1 MVVCA
6 NSGTVPSS
14 CPVGCVCV
22 NTTDVSCK
30 EVTRAFSHL
39 PATTRSLEVLNTSS
53 PDVIADIS
61 AFKVSGLTELTLRNC
76 LIRDIKSGHFMNL
89 SRLTRLNLSSNLL
102 TNLPDGVFTQLNS
115 LQVLNLSRNFISN
128 VSNQWL
134 KDVHNL
140 KVLDMS
146 SNNISNLKDDVF
158 ACLPTLQRLSLSEN
172 HISVVLPSALSGM
185 NNSLRCLDLSFNR
198 ISCLNN
204 GVFSGLQSLRLLN
217 LAGNNLESLK
227 GDCFHG
233 LTSLQELDVS
243 ANHISSLDDG
253 AFSELNNL
261 QRLNLSGNRLHAL
274 GDQCFRG
281 LLHLQQL
288 DVSRNRI
295 SSVSPGTFQS
305 MGSLMELILADN
317 PVLGRLQQE
326 LMVLVGTGRRLQTV
340 DVSRSGLTQVPAALT
355 RSIRTLQL
363 AGNAVTTIRCGDLD
377 SYPLLQLLNLAD
389 NQLEELEEDALGRLE
404 VLSTLYLSGNHL
416 LIIPRSLPAGL
427 ITLHLQRN
435 RIQQL
440 NSSDLQGLPRLKH
453 LSLRCSGITVIQNG
467 AFSQLTALETLDIS
481 ENPLK
486 SLPGNALSGP
496 LMTVLRLSH
505 LGGILSSASDTKEMT
520 FPVTSPERLEVLELD
535 SSPAL
540 AQQLLADTA
549 ALAAFRQLRELN
561 LINTGLTN
569 LRSDL
574 FHFLPRLRTLRL
586 NGNQWECEG
595 MFWLA
600 NWIHQQQK
608 HQKQELETS
617 LQGAY
622 CASPP
627 QLAST
632 PIIQLH
638 DADFNITTN
647 NNGSSTSTV
656 FSMPVESNVYEA
668 TTEARYD
675 ASVTRKT
682 FSVFRI
688 HNTQVPD
695 NETLSTEDPLDKK
708 TLSTEDPLDKKS
720 QHRSFTIHPAPSI
733 GPFTD
738 INRSTTIP
746 NRDEMSPTKAVSTIP
761 TTTPHKSSSNANNA
775 YTISST
781 LTVSEELIFN
791 TTVAEGDLI
800 TNIYSTDSSVTNIS
814 PDNDVDIKSVS
825 NIDITTSGAFLVTQV
840 PNSSNAPAPNK
851 TQTVTSSNGASTKQ
865 TKMSPAIPN
874 VKPHVKVMNTTVNDE
889 IHLFTDKNSLQGTQK
904 SSHHIES
911 VTTIENQNISS
922 KTVIKFLD
930 TNITSFE
937 TLKTYINNPSNSTK
951 TLFINKSWAQH
962 KFFPNSKNKNF
973 LPNNGPF
980 QSAHNNSNI
989 YKVISNPIK
998 NDTLLQQDFS
1008 NKDPPKFKHYQDK
1021 SLNHTMQDENL
1032 NAESEE
1038 NITSHN
1044 NSAMEA
1050 SIFNKTSE
1058 NYNYG
1063 SSDFR
1068 NQSANQT
1075 AHNMKFGYHTV
1086 MKHNY
1091 TNMSTNHSI
1100 PNSKTQLQIPLYSS
1114 VHNSVHRNHST
1125 KIPTG
1130 LYTNKLKLAD
1140 RNNSENFGKVEPQ
1153 GRKET
1158 SSDVTYSGNISYIK
1172 MQDKS
1177 DSSTGNTAN
1186 ITSPLEGQNLVFEN
1200 VTIATRDTS
1209 VFYSS
1214 RASDT
1219 ISSGA
1224 HITVKENISTSLVS
1238 SSHPSMFVLLGV
1250 GLAMAVAFAMA
1261 MSHCANRR
1269 RHQAVEYSRQQD
1281 IEVRSMS
1288 SIGDLW

>member
-1 MVVCA
+1 
-6 NSGTVPSS
+6 
-14 CPVGCVCV
+14 
-22 NTTDVSCK
+22 
-30 EVTRAFSHL
+30 
-39 PATTRSLEVLNTSS
+39 
-53 PDVIADIS
+53 
-61 AFKVSGLTELTLRNC
+61 
-76 LIRDIKSGHFMNL
+76 
-89 SRLTRLNLSSNLL
+89 
-102 TNLPDGVFTQLNS
+102 LPDGVFTQLSS

-146 SNNISNLKDDVF
+146 SNNISNLKEDVF
-158 ACLPTLQRLSLSEN
+158 AGLPTLQRLSLSEN
-172 HISVVLPSALSGM
+172 QISVVLPSALSGL
-185 NNSLRCLDLSFNR
+185 NNSLRCLDLSFNK

-204 GVFSGLQSLRLLN
+204 GVFSGLQSLRLLS

-233 LTSLQELDVS
+233 LASLQELDVS

-253 AFSELNNL
+253 VFSELNSL

-363 AGNAVTTIRCGDLD
+363 AGNSVTTIRCGDLD

-404 VLSTLYLSGNHL
+404 VLSALYLSGNHL

-435 RIQQL
+435 HIQQL

-505 LGGILSSASDTKEMT
+505 LGGILSSASDTKEMS

-595 MFWLA
+595 MLWLA
-600 NWIHQQQK
+600 NWIQQQQK

-647 NNGSSTSTV
+647 NSGSTTSTV
-656 FSMPVESNVYEA
+656 FSMPVESNIYEA

-682 FSVFRI
+682 FSVFTI

-708 TLSTEDPLDKKS
+708 S
-720 QHRSFTIHPAPSI
+720 QQTSFTIHPTPST

-738 INRSTTIP
+738 TNRSTTVP
-746 NRDEMSPTKAVSTIP
+746 STAEMSLTKAVSTIP

-781 LTVSEELIFN
+781 LTGSEELTFN
-791 TTVAEGDLI
+791 TTVTEGNLI
-800 TNIYSTDSSVTNIS
+800 INTYSTDSSFTNIS
-814 PDNDVDIKSVS
+814 PDNDVDFKSVS
-825 NIDITTSGAFLVTQV
+825 NTDITTPGAFLVNQV
-840 PNSSNAPAPNK
+840 PSSSNTYNASAPNK
-851 TQTVTSSNGASTKQ
+851 TQRVTSSNGESTKE
-865 TKMSPAIPN
+865 TKTSPIIPN
-874 VKPHVKVMNTTVNDE
+874 VKPHVQVMNNTVNDE
-889 IHLFTDKNSLQGTQK
+889 INLFTDKHSLQGIQK
-904 SSHHIES
+904 SSHHSDS

-922 KTVIKFLD
+922 KTVIKFLG
-930 TNITSFE
+930 TNITNLE

-962 KFFPNSKNKNF
+962 TFFPNSKNKSF

-989 YKVISNPIK
+989 YKIISNPIK
-998 NDTLLQQDFS
+998 NDTLLQQDYS
-1008 NKDPPKFKHYQDK
+1008 KKDPPKFKHYQDK
-1021 SLNHTMQDENL
+1021 SPNLIMQDENL
-1032 NAESEE
+1032 NADSEG

-1044 NSAMEA
+1044 NSAMVV

-1063 SSDFR
+1063 SSDLR
-1068 NQSANQT
+1068 NHSANKT
-1075 AHNMKFGYHTV
+1075 ANNMKFGYHMV

-1114 VHNSVHRNHST
+1114 VHNSVHRKHST

-1130 LYTNKLKLAD
+1130 LYTNKLKLTD
-1140 RNNSENFGKVEPQ
+1140 RNNSESSGKLEPQ
-1153 GRKET
+1153 DRNET

-1172 MQDKS
+1172 MQDTS
-1177 DSSTGNTAN
+1177 DSSTGNSAN

-1200 VTIATRDTS
+1200 VTIATRDMS

-1238 SSHPSMFVLLGV
+1238 GSHPSMFVLLGV

>member
-39 PATTRSLEVLNTSS
+39 PATTRSLVVINTSS

-61 AFKVSGLTELTLRNC
+61 ALKVPGLTELTLSNC

-89 SRLTRLNLSSNLL
+89 STLTRLNLSSNLL
-102 TNLPDGVFTQLNS
+102 TNLPDRVFTQLSS

-146 SNNISNLKDDVF
+146 SNNISNLKEDVF

-172 HISVVLPSALSGM
+172 QISVVLPSALSGL
-185 NNSLRCLDLSFNR
+185 NNSLRCLDLSFNK

-204 GVFSGLQSLRLLN
+204 GVFTGLQSLRLLN

-233 LTSLQELDVS
+233 LTSLHELDVS

-253 AFSELNNL
+253 VFSELNNL
-261 QRLNLSGNRLHAL
+261 QRLNLSGNRLYAL

-363 AGNAVTTIRCGDLD
+363 AGNSVTTIRCGDLD

-435 RIQQL
+435 HIQQL
-440 NSSDLQGLPRLKH
+440 NSSDFQGLPRLKH

-505 LGGILSSASDTKEMT
+505 LGGILSSASDTKEMS

-595 MFWLA
+595 MLWLA
-600 NWIHQQQK
+600 NWIQQQQK
-608 HQKQELETS
+608 HQKQELVTS

-632 PIIQLH
+632 PIIQLR

-647 NNGSSTSTV
+647 NSGSTTSTV
-656 FSMPVESNVYEA
+656 FSMPAESNIYEA

-695 NETLSTEDPLDKK
+695 NEK
-708 TLSTEDPLDKKS
+708 LSTEDPLDKKS
-720 QHRSFTIHPAPSI
+720 QHTSFTIHPTPSI

-738 INRSTTIP
+738 TSRSTTVP
-746 NRDEMSPTKAVSTIP
+746 NTAEMSPTKAVSTIP
-761 TTTPHKSSSNANNA
+761 ITTPYKSSSNANNA
-775 YTISST
+775 HTISST
-781 LTVSEELIFN
+781 LTGSEELTFN

-800 TNIYSTDSSVTNIS
+800 INTYSTDSSVTNIS
-814 PDNDVDIKSVS
+814 PDNDVDFKSVS
-825 NIDITTSGAFLVTQV
+825 NIDITTPGAFLVNQV
-840 PNSSNAPAPNK
+840 PNSSNTYNAPAPNK
-851 TQTVTSSNGASTKQ
+851 TQRVTYSNGESTKE
-865 TKMSPAIPN
+865 TKTSPTIPN
-874 VKPHVKVMNTTVNDE
+874 VKHVQVMNTTVNDE
-889 IHLFTDKNSLQGTQK
+889 INLFTDKHSLQGTQK
-904 SSHHIES
+904 SSHHSDS
-911 VTTIENQNISS
+911 VTTISS
-922 KTVIKFLD
+922 RTVIKFLG
-930 TNITSFE
+930 TNITNLE

-951 TLFINKSWAQH
+951 TPFINKSWAQH

-973 LPNNGPF
+973 LPNSGPF

-989 YKVISNPIK
+989 YKIISNPIK
-998 NDTLLQQDFS
+998 NDTLLQQDYS
-1008 NKDPPKFKHYQDK
+1008 KKDPAKFKHYQDK
-1021 SLNHTMQDENL
+1021 SLNHIMQDENL
-1032 NAESEE
+1032 NADSEG

-1044 NSAMEA
+1044 NSAMVA

-1063 SSDFR
+1063 SSDLR
-1068 NQSANQT
+1068 NHSANKT
-1075 AHNMKFGYHTV
+1075 ANNMKFGYHMV
-1086 MKHNY
+1086 IKHNY

-1100 PNSKTQLQIPLYSS
+1100 PNSKTQLQIPLHSS
-1114 VHNSVHRNHST
+1114 VHNSVHRKHST

-1130 LYTNKLKLAD
+1130 LYTNKPKLTD
-1140 RNNSENFGKVEPQ
+1140 RNNSESFRKVEPQ
-1153 GRKET
+1153 DRNET
-1158 SSDVTYSGNISYIK
+1158 SSDETYSGNISYIK

-1177 DSSTGNTAN
+1177 DSSTGNSAN

-1200 VTIATRDTS
+1200 VTTATRDMS

-1238 SSHPSMFVLLGV
+1238 GSHPSMFVLLGV

>member
-30 EVTRAFSHL
+30 EVTRVFTHL
-39 PATTRSLEVLNTSS
+39 PTTTRSLEVLNTSS
-53 PDVIADIS
+53 PDVIAHIS
-61 AFKVSGLTELTLRNC
+61 ALKVSGLTELTLRNC
-76 LIRDIKSGHFMNL
+76 LIRDIKSGHFTNL
-89 SRLTRLNLSSNLL
+89 SRLTRLNLSSNLI
-102 TNLPDGVFTQLNS
+102 TNLPDGVFSQLSS
-115 LQVLNLSRNFISN
+115 LQVLNLSQNFISN

-140 KVLDMS
+140 NVLDMS
-146 SNNISNLKDDVF
+146 SNNISNLKEDVF

-172 HISVVLPSALSGM
+172 QISVVLPSALSGL
-185 NNSLRCLDLSFNR
+185 NNSLRCLDLSFNK

-204 GVFSGLQSLRLLN
+204 SVFSGLQSLRLLN

-233 LTSLQELDVS
+233 MTSLQELDVS

-288 DVSRNRI
+288 DVSRNHI

-355 RSIRTLQL
+355 RSIRTLKL
-363 AGNAVTTIRCGDLD
+363 AGNSVTTIRCGDLD

-435 RIQQL
+435 HIQQL

-453 LSLRCSGITVIQNG
+453 LSLRCSGIKVIQNG

-505 LGGILSSASDTKEMT
+505 LGGILSSVSDTKEMS

-595 MFWLA
+595 MLWLA

-632 PIIQLH
+632 PITKLH

-647 NNGSSTSTV
+647 SNGSSTATV
-656 FSMPVESNVYEA
+656 FSMPVESNIYEA

-688 HNTQVPD
+688 RNTQVPD
-695 NETLSTEDPLDKK
+695 KETLSTEDPLDK
-708 TLSTEDPLDKKS
+708 TS
-720 QHRSFTIHPAPSI
+720 QHRSFTKHPAPSV

-738 INRSTTIP
+738 TNRSTTIP
-746 NRDEMSPTKAVSTIP
+746 NTAEMSPTKVVSTIP

-775 YTISST
+775 YTISSI
-781 LTVSEELIFN
+781 LTGSEELIFN

-814 PDNDVDIKSVS
+814 PDNDVDFKSVS
-825 NIDITTSGAFLVTQV
+825 NIDITTSGAFLVNQV
-840 PNSSNAPAPNK
+840 PNSSNTYSAPALNK
-851 TQTVTSSNGASTKQ
+851 TQTVTSSNGDSTKQ
-865 TKMSPAIPN
+865 TKMLPTIPN
-874 VKPHVKVMNTTVNDE
+874 VKPHVQVMNTTVNDE
-889 IHLFTDKNSLQGTQK
+889 INLFTDKNSLQGTQK

-922 KTVIKFLD
+922 KTVIKFLG
-930 TNITSFE
+930 TNITNFE
-937 TLKTYINNPSNSTK
+937 TLKTYINSPSNSTK

-962 KFFPNSKNKNF
+962 KFFPNSKNKSF
-973 LPNNGPF
+973 LPNNGSF
-980 QSAHNNSNI
+980 QGAHNNSNI
-989 YKVISNPIK
+989 YKIISNPIK

-1021 SLNHTMQDENL
+1021 SLNHIMQGDENL
-1032 NAESEE
+1032 NAHSEE

-1068 NQSANQT
+1068 NQSANKT
-1075 AHNMKFGYHTV
+1075 ANNTKFGHNMV

-1100 PNSKTQLQIPLYSS
+1100 PNPKTQLQIPLYSS
-1114 VHNSVHRNHST
+1114 VHNSAHRNHST

-1140 RNNSENFGKVEPQ
+1140 RSNSESFGKVEPQ
-1153 GRKET
+1153 DRNET
-1158 SSDVTYSGNISYIK
+1158 SSDVNYSGNISYIK

-1177 DSSTGNTAN
+1177 DSSTGNSAN
-1186 ITSPLEGQNLVFEN
+1186 ITSPMEGQNLVFEN

-1238 SSHPSMFVLLGV
+1238 GSHPSMFVLLGV

>member
-30 EVTRAFSHL
+30 EATRAFNHL
-39 PATTRSLEVLNTSS
+39 PVTTRSLEVINTSS
-53 PDVIADIS
+53 PDAIADIS
-61 AFKVSGLTELTLRNC
+61 ALKVPGLTELTLRNC
-76 LIRDIKSGHFMNL
+76 LIRDIKSGHFTNL

-102 TNLPDGVFTQLNS
+102 TNLPDGVFTQLSS

-146 SNNISNLKDDVF
+146 SNNISNLKEDVF

-172 HISVVLPSALSGM
+172 QISVVLPRALSGL
-185 NNSLRCLDLSFNR
+185 NNSLRCLDLSFNK

-233 LTSLQELDVS
+233 LTSLQELDMS

-288 DVSRNRI
+288 DVSCNRI

-363 AGNAVTTIRCGDLD
+363 AGNSVTTIRCGDLD

-435 RIQQL
+435 NIQQL

-505 LGGILSSASDTKEMT
+505 LGGILFSASDTKEMS

-535 SSPAL
+535 SSPTL

-595 MFWLA
+595 MLWLA
-600 NWIHQQQK
+600 NWIQQQQK

-632 PIIQLH
+632 PIIQLR

-647 NNGSSTSTV
+647 NSDSPTSTV
-656 FSMPVESNVYEA
+656 FSMPVESNIYEV

-695 NETLSTEDPLDKK
+695 NETLSTEDPM
-708 TLSTEDPLDKKS
+708 DKKS

-746 NRDEMSPTKAVSTIP
+746 NMAEMSPTKAVSTIP
-761 TTTPHKSSSNANNA
+761 ITTPHKSSSNANNA

-781 LTVSEELIFN
+781 LTGSEELTFN

-800 TNIYSTDSSVTNIS
+800 TITYSTDSLVTNIS
-814 PDNDVDIKSVS
+814 PDNDADFKSVS
-825 NIDITTSGAFLVTQV
+825 HIDITTPEAFLVNQV
-840 PNSSNAPAPNK
+840 LNSSSTYNTPAPNK
-851 TQTVTSSNGASTKQ
+851 TQRVTSSNGEGTKE
-865 TKMSPAIPN
+865 TKMSPTIPS
-874 VKPHVKVMNTTVNDE
+874 VKPHVQVMNTTVNDE
-889 IHLFTDKNSLQGTQK
+889 INLFTDKNSLQGSQK
-904 SSHHIES
+904 SSHHSDS

-922 KTVIKFLD
+922 KTVIKFLG
-930 TNITSFE
+930 TNITNFE
-937 TLKTYINNPSNSTK
+937 TLKTYISNPSNSTK

-989 YKVISNPIK
+989 YKIISNPIK

-1008 NKDPPKFKHYQDK
+1008 KKDPPKFKHYQDK
-1021 SLNHTMQDENL
+1021 SLNHIMQDENL
-1032 NAESEE
+1032 TADSEG

-1044 NSAMEA
+1044 NSAKVA

-1068 NQSANQT
+1068 NQSANKT
-1075 AHNMKFGYHTV
+1075 VNNMKFDYHMV

-1091 TNMSTNHSI
+1091 TNTSTNHSI

-1114 VHNSVHRNHST
+1114 VHNSVHRKHST
-1125 KIPTG
+1125 RIPTG
-1130 LYTNKLKLAD
+1130 LYTNKVKLTD
-1140 RNNSENFGKVEPQ
+1140 RNNSESFGKGEPQ
-1153 GRKET
+1153 DRNET
-1158 SSDVTYSGNISYIK
+1158 NSDVTYSGNVSYIK

-1177 DSSTGNTAN
+1177 DSSIGNSAN

-1200 VTIATRDTS
+1200 VTIATRDMS

-1238 SSHPSMFVLLGV
+1238 GSHPSMFVLLGV